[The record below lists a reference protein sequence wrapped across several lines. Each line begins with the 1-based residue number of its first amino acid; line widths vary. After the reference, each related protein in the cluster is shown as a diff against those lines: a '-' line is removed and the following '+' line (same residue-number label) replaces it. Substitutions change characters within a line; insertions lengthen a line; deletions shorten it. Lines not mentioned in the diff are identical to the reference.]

1 VLITMAVMSY
11 RQGKVLYFNEKNW
24 QVTDHP
30 PVAEFSN
37 GKKA

>member
-1 VLITMAVMSY
+1 MSY